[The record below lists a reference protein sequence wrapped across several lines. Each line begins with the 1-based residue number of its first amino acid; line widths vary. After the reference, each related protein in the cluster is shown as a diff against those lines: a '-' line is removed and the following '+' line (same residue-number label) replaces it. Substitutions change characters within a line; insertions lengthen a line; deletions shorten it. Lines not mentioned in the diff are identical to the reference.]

1 MPGVTEP
8 RLVRRPL
15 SWQLSR
21 EAVLRLV
28 RSDSHPVAL
37 FGDWAGGA
45 DIVAAEPVTVRSAP
59 WSPDQVFDSGLP
71 AVADQRADGT
81 GPAFGGGWIGYL
93 GYSAAGEA
101 LPASGPRALPLWWFG
116 YYDHVLRRDRA
127 TGEWF
132 FEALWTAGRAGAIEA
147 RLAELDRRA
156 AAAADMDSETGEGC
170 EFGPFRLVPGA
181 DGHIDAVRAAV
192 EYIRQGDIFQANV
205 TLRAQAE
212 YDGDPLD
219 AFCRGVAALDPPYA
233 AFVSISA
240 RAGGPALAGGAPAP
254 VGGPAPAGG
263 GPLPGGGGP
272 LLAGGPVPAG
282 RAAVA
287 SLSPELF
294 LRREAETVASKPI
307 KGTARRDAGVDEAA
321 AQRASLEAS
330 AKNRAENVMI
340 VDLVRADLSRVCV
353 AGSVTV
359 PVLLGP
365 EPHPGVWHLV
375 STVTGKL
382 HEGTTDGDLIR
393 ATFPP
398 GSVTG
403 APKVRALE
411 IIDELEAAP
420 REVYT
425 GAIGYRSPAAG
436 LELNVAIRTFEFA
449 PSRSGAPGQVWL
461 GAGGGIVADSDPA
474 AEYAECL
481 IKATPLLTALGAR
494 LHTDGTAAPADA
506 AQDNAVRD
514 AAMPPRPHPTA
525 GVVGPDDRTVPRPY
539 PAAPPRPALSPP
551 HPAAGVVGPDDRA
564 VLRPDRAAPPYPAVS
579 PHPAAGVFSP
589 DDPAVLRPHPAA
601 GIFSSL
607 TVTAGVTRG
616 LDAHLARLAASVRAL
631 YGKDLPVSLRDDLA
645 RCLDG
650 CPTGRLRISVRPVG
664 GPLQATVEVVPLTAQ
679 PAAVAL
685 RPVSVAGGIG
695 GHKYRDRRLLTAL
708 AAGAAPDEQVL
719 LTDETGELLETDR
732 ANVFAV
738 IDGVLLT
745 PPADGRLLPGTTRA
759 AVLRAAH
766 AIGVR
771 TGQKPL
777 TLDELAEASEV
788 FVTNAVVGVLPVR
801 AVAGVRRAWPA
812 GPVTAALAASL
823 VARPADGPGTLA
835 APPPGQPAPAGQPA
849 LAAQAAPAV
858 HASAPPAPAAPLAAV
873 GLQDRPAPRIPWRT
887 MAGGPDRPLVVLLDN
902 YDSFTGNLAH
912 LLQIAGARVEVIR
925 NDEVTAAAIIDG
937 GPAGVVISPG
947 PCAPAEAGISIA
959 TVTACALAGV
969 PLLGICLGHQAI
981 GAAFGARIV
990 RAPVPV
996 HGKAFPVSHDGRGVL
1011 AGLPELFQATRYHSL
1026 IIDESTLPI
1035 DLTVTARTE
1044 SLPMGVRHRHLPIEG
1059 VQFHPESILTTHGA
1073 AIIGNFTA
1081 LARKA
1086 RPTL

>member
-1 MPGVTEP
+1 M
-8 RLVRRPL
+8 VRCDP
-15 SWQLSR
+15 
-21 EAVLRLV
+21 
-28 RSDSHPVAL
+28 HPVAL

-45 DIVAAEPVTVRSAP
+45 DIVASEPVTVRSAP
-59 WSPDQVFDSGLP
+59 WSTDQVFDSDLP
-71 AVADQRADGT
+71 AAPAGEAGGADA
-81 GPAFGGGWIGYL
+81 AFGGGWIGYL

-101 LPASGPRALPLWWFG
+101 LPASGPRALPSWWFG

-132 FEALWTAGRAGAIEA
+132 FEALWTAGRAGVFEA
-147 RLAELDRRA
+147 RLAELGRRA
-156 AAAADMDSETGEGC
+156 AAADEMPPAAQGC

-212 YDGDPLD
+212 YAGDPLD
-219 AFCRGVAALDPPYA
+219 AFCLGVTALDPPYA
-233 AFVSISA
+233 AFVSVSA
-240 RAGGPALAGGAPAP
+240 QAGGDAHAEGTLLTGA
-254 VGGPAPAGG
+254 
-263 GPLPGGGGP
+263 
-272 LLAGGPVPAG
+272 PVPAG

-294 LRREAETVASKPI
+294 LRRVADTVASKPI
-307 KGTARRDAGVDEAA
+307 KGTARRDGAADQAA
-321 AQRASLEAS
+321 AQRAALEAS

-375 STVTGKL
+375 STVTGTL
-382 HEGTTDGDLIR
+382 HEGTSDGDLIR
-393 ATFPP
+393 AAFPP

-411 IIDELEAAP
+411 IIDELEAVP

-425 GAIGYRSPAAG
+425 GAIGYRSPRAG

-449 PSRSGAPGQVWL
+449 TGRGGSPGRAWL

-474 AEYAECL
+474 AEFAECL
-481 IKATPLLTALGAR
+481 IKATPLLTAIGAGLDQADAAPGR
-494 LHTDGTAAPADA
+494 PAGPTAAAAKDGTARGAAAPRSRPAATAAPAA
-506 AQDNAVRD
+506 AT
-514 AAMPPRPHPTA
+514 AA
-525 GVVGPDDRTVPRPY
+525 
-539 PAAPPRPALSPP
+539 PAAAT
-551 HPAAGVVGPDDRA
+551 ADRA
-564 VLRPDRAAPPYPAVS
+564 ELRPR
-579 PHPAAGVFSP
+579 
-589 DDPAVLRPHPAA
+589 PAA
-601 GIFSSL
+601 GIFTSL
-607 TVTAGVTRG
+607 AVTAGVTRG
-616 LDAHLARLAASVRAL
+616 LDAHLARLAASAGAL
-631 YGKDLPVSLRDDLA
+631 YGKDLPGSLRADLA
-645 RCLDG
+645 RCLAAR
-650 CPTGRLRISVRPVG
+650 PTGRLRISVRPVG
-664 GPLQATVEVVPLTAQ
+664 GPLRATVEVVPRTA
-679 PAAVAL
+679 PPSAVTL
-685 RPVSVAGGIG
+685 RPMAVPGGIG
-695 GHKYRDRRLLTAL
+695 GHKYRDRRLLAAL
-708 AAGAAPDEQVL
+708 AGSEGAGPDEQVL

-745 PPADGRLLPGTTRA
+745 PPADGRLLAGTTRA

-766 AIGVR
+766 AIGVK

-801 AVAGVRRAWPA
+801 AVTGVRRAWPA
-812 GPVTAALAASL
+812 GQVAAAVGTALAGRS
-823 VARPADGPGTLA
+823 PDGPGLPA
-835 APPPGQPAPAGQPA
+835 AAATP
-849 LAAQAAPAV
+849 AAQAV
-858 HASAPPAPAAPLAAV
+858 PPAQAARAT
-873 GLQDRPAPRIPWRT
+873 RPRIPWRSA
-887 MAGGPDRPLVVLLDN
+887 AGGPGRPLVVLLDN

-912 LLQIAGARVEVIR
+912 LLETAGARVEVIR

-937 GPAGVVISPG
+937 APAGVVISPG
-947 PCAPAEAGISIA
+947 PCGPAEAGISIA
-959 TVTACALAGV
+959 MVTACASAQV

-981 GAAFGARIV
+981 SAAFGARII

-1011 AGLPELFQATRYHSL
+1011 AGLPAPFLATRYHSL
-1026 IIDESTLPI
+1026 IIDESTLPGG
-1035 DLTVTARTE
+1035 LTVTARTE
-1044 SLPMGVRHRHLPIEG
+1044 LLPMGVRHRHLPVEG
-1059 VQFHPESILTTHGA
+1059 VQFHPESILTAHGA
-1073 AIIGNFTA
+1073 AIVGNFMA

-1086 RPTL
+1086 RAAR